1 MLAMQNQRPYIGKKW
16 RRDLRIG
23 KRVIC
28 LDLLPQIT
36 LLGTIQRIVRYANG
50 GSTGTCR
57 PMAQ

>member
-1 MLAMQNQRPYIGKKW
+1 MLTMQNQRPYAAKKW

-28 LDLLPQIT
+28 LDLLPRIT

-50 GSTGTCR
+50 V
-57 PMAQ
+57 